1 MWYEVNGEARRA
13 SSGNWRNAAL
23 ATEGLWFTDSSMS
36 TLTLELD
43 SHLARSLEESA
54 RREHKP
60 LEAWARERLRIA
72 AMETEA
78 EVNGYPT
85 GWLKLFASIEDET
98 FEAPSRRDARPVAA
112 LERE

>member
-1 MWYEVNGEARRA
+1 
-13 SSGNWRNAAL
+13 
-23 ATEGLWFTDSSMS
+23 MS

-60 LEAWARERLRIA
+60 LAAWARERLRLA

-78 EVNGYPT
+78 EANGYPP
-85 GWLKLFASIEDET
+85 GWLRLFGSIDDENFASPERSDV
-98 FEAPSRRDARPVAA
+98 RPVAP
-112 LERE
+112 LELEYLETLKWPIESSTCGASRF